1 MPRRGVALVAALLL
15 LLLTAAVLAGLP
27 WLLKAE
33 AEAAREDLAAL
44 RAGLAAH
51 ASVVLAER
59 LLEATPVESLPDALG
74 RLPPPVHLAAGAIG
88 FAELDPLDSATVE
101 VVAQGFAGPR
111 GMALARRQVCALL
124 TVARVADSVGV
135 RTVVRADLPSAH
147 VECGG

>member
-1 MPRRGVALVAALLL
+1 
-15 LLLTAAVLAGLP
+15 
-27 WLLKAE
+27 
-33 AEAAREDLAAL
+33 
-44 RAGLAAH
+44 
-51 ASVVLAER
+51 VVLAER

-135 RTVVRADLPSAH
+135 RTVVRADLPSAQ